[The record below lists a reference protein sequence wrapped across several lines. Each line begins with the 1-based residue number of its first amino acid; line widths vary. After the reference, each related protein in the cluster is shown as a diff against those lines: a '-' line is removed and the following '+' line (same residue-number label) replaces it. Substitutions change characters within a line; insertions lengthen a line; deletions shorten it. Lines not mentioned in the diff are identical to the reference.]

1 MQAHKLLIENFYKAF
16 NDLNADR
23 MIESY
28 HDEVVFWDPVFENL
42 DARKVKAMWHM
53 LCGNASGFSLDFRDV
68 KAGDE
73 YGSCNW
79 VAVYTFS
86 KTGRQVINDV
96 KAHFKFHE
104 GKIVEHMDD
113 FDLWKWSRQA
123 LGAPGWLFG
132 WTPILQNK
140 IRNTAKAG
148 LKKYLKQTGT
158 DSTNDKSLQTDAGA

>member
-1 MQAHKLLIENFYKAF
+1 MQAHKRLIEDFYTAF
-16 NDLNADR
+16 NQLDAEQ
-23 MIESY
+23 MIASY

-42 DARKVKAMWHM
+42 DAPKAKAMWKM
-53 LCGNASGFSLDFRDV
+53 LCGNAKDFSLDFRDV

-123 LGAPGWLFG
+123 LGTSGWLFG
-132 WTPILQNK
+132 WTPFIQRK
-140 IRNTAKAG
+140 IRKNAKSS
-148 LKKYLKQTGT
+148 LKKYIRENKIQIE
-158 DSTNDKSLQTDAGA
+158 D